1 MVRNRIIVAA
11 TVVFLTACSDDLE
24 PDLAACK
31 GKAMDVSEEKRA
43 AYIRECMIPE
53 GLAHKRCLPRQTPY
67 VGFCPMYL
75 R

>member
-1 MVRNRIIVAA
+1 MWNRIIVAA
-11 TVVFLTACSDDLE
+11 TMVFLTACSDDLE

-53 GLAHKRCLPRQTPY
+53 GWPIKDACLDKPHMWDSAQ
-67 VGFCPMYL
+67 CYL